1 MRRASRR
8 TMSRLSLAVVT
19 ALALAAPACGGS
31 STTPITPSVPPSN
44 VTDTFTGTLTR
55 NGATT
60 FGFSSN
66 SAGFVY
72 AALTSIADTSL
83 AVGLSLGTLNS
94 TGGCNIIIAN
104 DSAMQGTTITGS
116 VTAAG

>member
-8 TMSRLSLAVVT
+8 TMSRLSLAVGAAV
-19 ALALAAPACGGS
+19 ALAAPARS
-31 STTPITPSVPPSN
+31 DSNTTPITPSVPPSN
-44 VTDTFTGTLTR
+44 VSDTFTGTLAR
-55 NGATT
+55 NGAST

-72 AALTSIADTSL
+72 AALTSIADTSV

-104 DSAMQGTTITGS
+104 DSAVQGTTI
-116 VTAAG
+116 